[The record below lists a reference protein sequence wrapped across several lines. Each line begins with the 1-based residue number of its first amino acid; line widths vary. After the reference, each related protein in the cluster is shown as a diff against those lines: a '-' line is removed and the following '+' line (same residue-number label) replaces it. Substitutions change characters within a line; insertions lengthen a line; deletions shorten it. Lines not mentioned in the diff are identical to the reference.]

1 MQLRHE
7 IRNKTAS
14 FRDGP
19 RVNIRS
25 LNAFSSAC
33 AQERLL
39 DCRQVFFALRFETPG
54 HSDYNGNA
62 EIQCLQNFQFHI
74 ELKRSHTI
82 L

>member
-1 MQLRHE
+1 GTSYTFSYVLLQLRHE

-39 DCRQVFFALRFETPG
+39 DCRLVFFALRFETVGP
-54 HSDYNGNA
+54 SEYV
-62 EIQCLQNFQFHI
+62 EF
-74 ELKRSHTI
+74 
-82 L
+82 